1 MKRKKIK
8 ELKEMDEI
16 KTLLAKEAIR
26 DQIYVYCRALEEDL
40 LIICWSSTDI

>member
-26 DQIYVYCRALEEDL
+26 DQIYVYCRALDR
-40 LIICWSSTDI
+40 IDN

>member
-16 KTLLAKEAIR
+16 KTLLAKEATFTAARLTVLTMNWGILCLQR
-26 DQIYVYCRALEEDL
+26 TAR
-40 LIICWSSTDI
+40 